1 MRRITGFRPSPAM
14 AVASIA
20 LFLAV
25 GGVAAASIP
34 DASGVVHVCYQKSGG
49 GLRIVDTAKRGT
61 VGRCRKGERATSWTR
76 RRRSTASR
84 GSRDRRASEG
94 TQGVEGTQGSQ
105 GLQGIQGPAGAT
117 GPATGP
123 AGGGLTGSYPSP
135 SHRSRRGH
143 DVHIRDR
150 RDGPERRP
158 S

>member
-76 RRRSTASR
+76 RAAVT
-84 GSRDRRASEG
+84 G
-94 TQGVEGTQGSQ
+94 TSGVRGSQ
-105 GLQGIQGPAGAT
+105 GRWAPPAPPQA
-117 GPATGP
+117 
-123 AGGGLTGSYPSP
+123 L
-135 SHRSRRGH
+135 
-143 DVHIRDR
+143 
-150 RDGPERRP
+150 PEGT
-158 S
+158 